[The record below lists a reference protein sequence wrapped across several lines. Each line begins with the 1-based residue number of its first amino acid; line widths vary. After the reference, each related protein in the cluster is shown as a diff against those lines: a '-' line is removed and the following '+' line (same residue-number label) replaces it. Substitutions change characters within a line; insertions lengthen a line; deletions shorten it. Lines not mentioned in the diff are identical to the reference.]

1 MIEYI
6 SSFNNIKR
14 IDSVSSVVREGKSSD
29 TLLDLLLDLLLD
41 NGPRV
46 QDGRIPRKWM
56 RREKSLKILS
66 LACPWPVLG
75 VLGAA
80 RVEVLGMAHS

>member
-1 MIEYI
+1 MIEYMIEYI

-29 TLLDLLLDLLLD
+29 TLLDLLLD

-46 QDGRIPRKWM
+46 QDRRIPWKWM
-56 RREKSLKILS
+56 RREVFKNTVLGLS
-66 LACPWPVLG
+66 LAFWVLS
-75 VLGAA
+75 A
-80 RVEVLGMAHS
+80 